1 MKFFNTQVAYIPQDY
16 VFINVRKKGTWHT
29 LIKLPDDSNN

>member
-16 VFINVRKKGTWHT
+16 VFINVRKKELDILW
-29 LIKLPDDSNN
+29 